1 MDTSYRQFF
10 ALTKE
15 PFGADILRKDIMVTK
30 ALSAMEERI
39 HYTIRMGAIAL
50 VTGEIG
56 SGKSTSLRYVLGGLH
71 PSEYRI
77 IYVTASSGSILEL
90 YRQIL
95 NELATD
101 FTSSSRVAMTKK
113 IKQEVL
119 DLTHGK
125 KMKVALIIDE
135 ASLLRLDVFT
145 ELHTLTQF
153 EQDSKPYLPIILAG
167 QANLVDSLRYRNCL
181 PLANRVVARSHL
193 KGSDRET
200 MDAYL
205 RHHLGIA
212 GVTRMIFD
220 DSAVTAIHQGAG
232 GLFRKANHLAR
243 GAIVAAA
250 RNESTTV
257 TADHVRLSATEL
269 L

>member
-1 MDTSYRQFF
+1 MMDTSYRQFF

-15 PFGADILRKDIMVTK
+15 PFSADIPRKDIMVTK

-135 ASLLRLDVFT
+135 A
-145 ELHTLTQF
+145 
-153 EQDSKPYLPIILAG
+153 
-167 QANLVDSLRYRNCL
+167 C
-181 PLANRVVARSHL
+181 
-193 KGSDRET
+193 
-200 MDAYL
+200 
-205 RHHLGIA
+205 
-212 GVTRMIFD
+212 
-220 DSAVTAIHQGAG
+220 
-232 GLFRKANHLAR
+232 
-243 GAIVAAA
+243 
-250 RNESTTV
+250 
-257 TADHVRLSATEL
+257 
-269 L
+269 